1 MSTKDL
7 GPQPDPVIEPGEP
20 NPGGADAMPAS
31 DGVDGEHASPDPDVP
46 DLDPDANPA
55 VEDALPD
62 EMKQPE
68 DTDTEAT
75 EDEAGETNTEPEK
88 ESPA

>member
-20 NPGGADAMPAS
+20 NPGGADAVDAS
-31 DGVDGEHASPDPDVP
+31 DGVDGETATPNPSVP
-46 DLDPDANPA
+46 DLPPDENPA
-55 VEDALPD
+55 VDDALPD
-62 EMKQPE
+62 EMKQGE

-75 EDEAGETNTEPEK
+75 EDAQGETSTKPEQ